1 MLNIYWRWVT
11 MAKLHPF
18 LKEQLP
24 RRGMLHFADLV
35 TITGDI
41 VSAITLSQL
50 CYWWDRRKG
59 NSFYKT
65 AQEFEQETGIKV
77 GAQKRAINRLKAF
90 GFLSVKYK
98 QVPRRR
104 HFILNEEKII
114 STIQSFRQNSTVQ
127 NDGIEVVTKTGTAP
141 SKQPVLSDQNNSTIT
156 ESIHIFNKHLNS
168 SF

>member
-1 MLNIYWRWVT
+1 
-11 MAKLHPF
+11 MAKLHPY

-24 RRGMLHFADLV
+24 QRGMLHFANLV
-35 TITGDI
+35 SITGDI
-41 VSAITLSQL
+41 ASAITLSQL

-65 AQEFEQETGIKV
+65 AQEFEQETGIKI
-77 GAQKRAINRLKAF
+77 GAQKRAVNRLRDL
-90 GFLSVKYK
+90 GFLRVEYK

-114 STIQSFRQNSTVQ
+114 STIQSYRQNSTVQ
-127 NDGIEVVTKTGTAP
+127 NDGTGMVTMTDTAS
-141 SKQPVLSDQNNSTIT
+141 SKQPELSGQNNSTIT
-156 ESIHIFNKHLNS
+156 ESTQTFNKHLNS